1 LPSRYGIHTN
11 QKAEIYAASVACDVI
26 CDMIG
31 PTTYNAVLITD
42 SDYLFHAMTD
52 WIHTWRQNGYRAA
65 NGRIVENGALFRE
78 LDAKWSHLEDELA
91 IDLEIWKV
99 DRMFNRDA
107 DRLARDGI
115 SAVAELG
122 LVQVV

>member
-1 LPSRYGIHTN
+1 
-11 QKAEIYAASVACDVI
+11 
-26 CDMIG
+26 
-31 PTTYNAVLITD
+31 
-42 SDYLFHAMTD
+42 MTD

-99 DRMFNRDA
+99 DRRFNRDA

-122 LVQVV
+122 LVEVV

>member
-1 LPSRYGIHTN
+1 
-11 QKAEIYAASVACDVI
+11 V
-26 CDMIG
+26 
-31 PTTYNAVLITD
+31 
-42 SDYLFHAMTD
+42 
-52 WIHTWRQNGYRAA
+52 
-65 NGRIVENGALFRE
+65 ALFRE

-99 DRMFNRDA
+99 DRRFNRDA